1 MTVPDTAPA
10 GGSQPATP
18 APIAPTPAALAP
30 RASKRPRVRRPLLGI
45 VPQPRLALLIAI
57 LAPLW
62 LLPGETGE
70 DVLVGALVVLAAAIA
85 ADAILL
91 PGSRDVVVVREMP
104 ASIGIGDDAE
114 GQYIVHSRWARGLRV
129 RLTDDLPIGVTGG
142 AGELDVLVPPAGKAR
157 VTVSIAGAV
166 RGRFALGG
174 IGLRVRTRLGLL
186 ARRLRWAPDDTIL
199 VTPSVASVRRFRLL
213 ALQHRLHEAGVRV
226 LRQRGDGR
234 SFAGLREY
242 VVGDDP
248 RHIDWKATARRHK
261 PITREFTIEQSQT
274 IFTLI
279 DAGRSMTQLAGSFS
293 RFEHALS
300 AALVL
305 TDVAGGAG
313 DRIGALVF
321 DDAVRAFVPAQRGQA
336 ALRAVRN
343 ALIPVQATLSE
354 PDYAAA
360 FRFLATRQRR
370 RALIVFF
377 TDVIDVRAS
386 RALVAHVTRS
396 AARHLVVVVAL
407 RNDDLFAAAAP
418 RTDTEQTLYESAA
431 AEELILARA
440 EALERMRQA
449 GVTVLD
455 VSPLGMTAAVV
466 NRYLEI
472 KARGAL

>member
-1 MTVPDTAPA
+1 M
-10 GGSQPATP
+10 
-18 APIAPTPAALAP
+18 
-30 RASKRPRVRRPLLGI
+30 KRPLLGVI
-45 VPQPRLALLIAI
+45 PEPRLALLVAV

-62 LLPGETGE
+62 LLPGEKGE
-70 DVLVGALVVLAAAIA
+70 DILVGALIVLAAAIA

-104 ASIGIGDDAE
+104 PSIGIGDHAE
-114 GQYIVHSRWARGLRV
+114 GHYVVHSRWGRGLRV
-129 RLTDDLPIGVTGG
+129 RLTDDLPIAVTGG
-142 AGELDVLVPPAGKAR
+142 AGEMELVVPAQGKTRA
-157 VTVSIAGAV
+157 TVSIAGAV
-166 RGRFALGG
+166 RGRFGLGG

-186 ARRLRWAPDDTIL
+186 ARRLRWDPDDTIL

-213 ALQHRLHEAGVRV
+213 AIQHRLHEAGVRV

-248 RHIDWKATARRHK
+248 RHVDWKATARRRK
-261 PITREFTIEQSQT
+261 LITREFTIEQSQT

-279 DAGRSMTQLAGSFS
+279 DAGRSMTQLAGAFS

-313 DRIGALVF
+313 DRVGALVF

-386 RALVAHVTRS
+386 RALLAHVTRS

-407 RNDDLFAAAAP
+407 RNDDLFDASVP
-418 RTDTEQTLYESAA
+418 RGENDEALYASAA

-440 EALERMRQA
+440 EALERMRRA

-455 VSPLGMTAAVV
+455 VSPLAMTAAVV

-472 KARGAL
+472 KGRGEL

>member
-1 MTVPDTAPA
+1 MTFAVTSSAGPA
-10 GGSQPATP
+10 GELPDATDSS
-18 APIAPTPAALAP
+18 ARAAL
-30 RASKRPRVRRPLLGI
+30 RPPLLRI
-45 VPQPRLALLIAI
+45 VPEPRLAVAVLL

-62 LLPGETGE
+62 LFPGPTGR
-70 DVLVGALVVLAAAIA
+70 VIAMAALGVVAVAALVDAIMLPAARDIA
-85 ADAILL
+85 VERELPATIGLGDQAEGRYVVSSRWGRDLHGRLADA
-91 PGSRDVVVVREMP
+91 
-104 ASIGIGDDAE
+104 
-114 GQYIVHSRWARGLRV
+114 
-129 RLTDDLPIGVTGG
+129 LPIGVSGG
-142 AGELDVLVPPAGKAR
+142 AGEVELTIGARASTPVPVALCG
-157 VTVSIAGAV
+157 TV
-166 RGRFALGG
+166 RGRFALGPVALRLRTG
-174 IGLRVRTRLGLL
+174 IGLV
-186 ARRLRWAPDDTIL
+186 ARRMRWQTRDAIL

-213 ALQHRLHEAGVRV
+213 ALQHRLHEAGVRA

-248 RHIDWKATARRHK
+248 RHVDWKATARRRK
-261 PITREFTIEQSQT
+261 LITREFTIEQSQT
-274 IFTLI
+274 IFSLI
-279 DAGRSMTQLAGSFS
+279 DAGRSMTQLAGEFS

-305 TDVAGGAG
+305 TDVAGTAG

-321 DDAVRAFVPAQRGQA
+321 DDEVRAFVPAQRGQT

-343 ALIPVQATLSE
+343 ALIPVQATLAE

-360 FRFLATRQRR
+360 FRFLALRQRR

-386 RALVAHVTRS
+386 RALLSHVTRS
-396 AARHLVVVVAL
+396 ASHHLVVVVAL
-407 RNDDLFAAAAP
+407 RNDALFAAATPSA
-418 RTDTEQTLYESAA
+418 DGEGLLYASAA

-440 EALERMRQA
+440 DALERMRHA

-455 VSPLGMTAAVV
+455 VSPQTMTAAVV

>member
-1 MTVPDTAPA
+1 MTAPA
-10 GGSQPATP
+10 SPAVP
-18 APIAPTPAALAP
+18 APVPTPAALAP
-30 RASKRPRVRRPLLGI
+30 RTSKRPRVRRPLLGV
-45 VPQPRLALLIAI
+45 VPEPRLALLIA
-57 LAPLW
+57 LFAPLW
-62 LLPGETGE
+62 LLPGENGA
-70 DVLVGALVVLAAAIA
+70 DVLVVALIVLAAVVA

-91 PGSRDVVVVREMP
+91 PGSRDVVVERDMP
-104 ASIGIGDDAE
+104 ASIGIGDRAE
-114 GQYIVHSRWARGLRV
+114 GHYIVHSRWGRGLRV
-129 RLTDDLPIGVTGG
+129 RLTDDLPIGVSGG
-142 AGELDVLVPPAGKAR
+142 AGEIEISVPPQGKTRAA
-157 VTVSIAGAV
+157 VIITGAV
-166 RGRFALGG
+166 RGRFGLGG

-186 ARRLRWAPDDTIL
+186 ARRLRWAPEATIL

-248 RHIDWKATARRHK
+248 RHIDWKATARRSK
-261 PITREFTIEQSQT
+261 LITREFSIEQSQT

-360 FRFLATRQRR
+360 FRFLAARQRR

-386 RALVAHVTRS
+386 RALLAHVTRS

-418 RTDTEQTLYESAA
+418 RVDAQEQLYESAA

-440 EALERMRQA
+440 EALERMRHA

-455 VSPLGMTAAVV
+455 VSPLGMTASVV